1 MFNKVFCVIYLKML
15 KNKNKIFIFIIL
27 VFISSCQKV
36 EILDPIVFDYNQFT
50 KVSINAE
57 KKNTII
63 LYEPKFVEPFIDHS
77 LENSPIL
84 YFNNWTKNNIQTLGT
99 NNRFEINVIDASVR
113 KTEIPNIDSKKYEEK
128 TIFLYEVNYLVEFV
142 IYDDSNFKFASTI
155 VEANRTTTSGKYISL
170 IEVERIIDDMIYKC
184 LKDFSNKSKE
194 LIKDHMKQYIL

>member
-1 MFNKVFCVIYLKML
+1 MFNKVFYVIYLKML
-15 KNKNKIFIFIIL
+15 ENKNKILILIIL
-27 VFISSCQKV
+27 LFLSSCQKV

-84 YFNNWTKNNIQTLGT
+84 YFNNWTKNNIQTFGR
-99 NNRFEINVIDASVR
+99 NNHFEINVIDASVK
-113 KTEIPNIDSKKYEEK
+113 KTEIPNINSKKYEEK

-142 IYDDSNFKFASTI
+142 IYDDSNFKLASTI

-184 LKDFSNKSKE
+184 LKDFSNKSKD
-194 LIKDHMKQYIL
+194 LIKDHMNQYIL

>member
-1 MFNKVFCVIYLKML
+1 ML
-15 KNKNKIFIFIIL
+15 KNKNTIFIFIIL
-27 VFISSCQKV
+27 IFISSCQKV
-36 EILDPIVFDYNQFT
+36 EILDPIVFDYNQFA

-57 KKNTII
+57 KKNTKI

-84 YFNNWTKNNIQTLGT
+84 YFNNWTKNNIQTFGT
-99 NNRFEINVIDASVR
+99 KNYFEINVIDASVK
-113 KTEIPNIDSKKYEEK
+113 KTEIPNTDSKKYEEK

-142 IYDDSNFKFASTI
+142 IYDDSNFKLASAI

-184 LKDFSNKSKE
+184 LKDFSNKSKD
-194 LIKDHMKQYIL
+194 LIKDHMNQYIL

>member
-1 MFNKVFCVIYLKML
+1 MLKN

-84 YFNNWTKNNIQTLGT
+84 YFNNWTKNNIQTFGT
-99 NNRFEINVIDASVR
+99 NNYFEINVIDASVK
-113 KTEIPNIDSKKYEEK
+113 KTKIPNIDSKKYEEK
-128 TIFLYEVNYLVEFV
+128 IIFLYEVNYLVEFV
-142 IYDDSNFKFASTI
+142 IYDDSNFKLASTI

-170 IEVERIIDDMIYKC
+170 IETETIIDDMIYKC
-184 LKDFSNKSKE
+184 LKDFSNKTND
-194 LIKDHMKQYIL
+194 LIEDHMNQYIL

>member
-1 MFNKVFCVIYLKML
+1 MFNKVFYVIYLKML

-50 KVSINAE
+50 KISINAE

-84 YFNNWTKNNIQTLGT
+84 YFNNWTKNNIQTFGT
-99 NNRFEINVIDASVR
+99 KNYFEINVIDASVK

-142 IYDDSNFKFASTI
+142 IYDDSNFKLASTI

-170 IEVERIIDDMIYKC
+170 IETERIIDDMIYKC
-184 LKDFSNKSKE
+184 LKDFSNKSEE
-194 LIKDHMKQYIL
+194 LIKDHMDQYIL

>member
-1 MFNKVFCVIYLKML
+1 ML
-15 KNKNKIFIFIIL
+15 ENKNKILILIIL
-27 VFISSCQKV
+27 LFLSSCQKV
-36 EILDPIVFDYNQFT
+36 EILDSIVFDYNQFT
-50 KVSINAE
+50 KISINAE

-77 LENSPIL
+77 LDNSPIL
-84 YFNNWTKNNIQTLGT
+84 YFQAWTANNIQTFGT
-99 NNRFEINVIDASVR
+99 NNQFEINIIDASVK

-142 IYDDSNFKFASTI
+142 IYDDSNFKLASTI

-170 IEVERIIDDMIYKC
+170 IETERIIEDMIYKC
-184 LKDFSNKSKE
+184 LKDFSNKTKE

>member
-1 MFNKVFCVIYLKML
+1 ML
-15 KNKNKIFIFIIL
+15 KNRNKIFIFIIL

-84 YFNNWTKNNIQTLGT
+84 YFNNWTKNNIQTYGT
-99 NNRFEINVIDASVR
+99 KNYFEINVIDASVK

-142 IYDDSNFKFASTI
+142 IYDDTNFKLASTI

-170 IEVERIIDDMIYKC
+170 IETERIIDNMIHKC
-184 LKDFSNKSKE
+184 LKDFSNKAKE
-194 LIKDHMKQYIL
+194 LIKDHMNQYIL

>member
-1 MFNKVFCVIYLKML
+1 ML

-50 KVSINAE
+50 NVSINAE

-84 YFNNWTKNNIQTLGT
+84 YFNNWSKNNIQTFGT
-99 NNRFEINVIDASVR
+99 RNHFEINVIDASVK

-142 IYDDSNFKFASTI
+142 IYDDSNFKLASTI

-170 IEVERIIDDMIYKC
+170 IETEKIIDDMIYKC
-184 LKDFSNKSKE
+184 LKDFSNKAKE
-194 LIKDHMKQYIL
+194 LIKDHMNQYIL

>member
-1 MFNKVFCVIYLKML
+1 ML

-77 LENSPIL
+77 LENSPYYIL
-84 YFNNWTKNNIQTLGT
+84 TTGLKIIYKLL
-99 NNRFEINVIDASVR
+99 VR
-113 KTEIPNIDSKKYEEK
+113 K
-128 TIFLYEVNYLVEFV
+128 
-142 IYDDSNFKFASTI
+142 
-155 VEANRTTTSGKYISL
+155 
-170 IEVERIIDDMIYKC
+170 II
-184 LKDFSNKSKE
+184 LK
-194 LIKDHMKQYIL
+194 LML

>member
-1 MFNKVFCVIYLKML
+1 ML

-27 VFISSCQKV
+27 VFVSACQKV

-84 YFNNWTKNNIQTLGT
+84 YFNNWTKNNIQTFGT
-99 NNRFEINVIDASVR
+99 NNHFEINVIDASVK

-142 IYDDSNFKFASTI
+142 IYDDSNFKLASTI

-170 IEVERIIDDMIYKC
+170 IETERIIDDMIYKC
-184 LKDFSNKSKE
+184 LKDFSNKTKE
-194 LIKDHMKQYIL
+194 LIKNHMSQYIL

>member
-1 MFNKVFCVIYLKML
+1 ML
-15 KNKNKIFIFIIL
+15 KNRNKIFIFIIL

-84 YFNNWTKNNIQTLGT
+84 YFNNWAKNNIQTFGT
-99 NNRFEINVIDASVR
+99 KNYFEINVIDASVK

-128 TIFLYEVNYLVEFV
+128 TIFLYEINYLVEFV
-142 IYDDSNFKFASTI
+142 IYDDSNFKLASAI

>member
-1 MFNKVFCVIYLKML
+1 ML
-15 KNKNKIFIFIIL
+15 KIKNKLFIFIIL

-77 LENSPIL
+77 LDNSPIL
-84 YFNNWTKNNIQTLGT
+84 YFNDWTTNNIKTLGT
-99 NNRFEINVIDASVR
+99 SNYFEINIVDASVK

-142 IYDDSNFKFASTI
+142 IYDDTNFKLASTI

-170 IEVERIIDDMIYKC
+170 IETERIIDDMIYKC
-184 LKDFSNKSKE
+184 LKDFSNKTKE
-194 LIKDHMKQYIL
+194 LIKNHMSQYIL

>member
-1 MFNKVFCVIYLKML
+1 ML

-50 KVSINAE
+50 KISINAE

-84 YFNNWTKNNIQTLGT
+84 YFNNWSKNNIQTFGT
-99 NNRFEINVIDASVR
+99 RNHFEINVIDASVK
-113 KTEIPNIDSKKYEEK
+113 KTEIPNIDLKKYEEK

-142 IYDDSNFKFASTI
+142 IYDDFNFKLASTI

-170 IEVERIIDDMIYKC
+170 IETERIIDDMIYKC
-184 LKDFSNKSKE
+184 LKDFSNKSKD
-194 LIKDHMKQYIL
+194 LIKDHMNQYIL

>member
-1 MFNKVFCVIYLKML
+1 ML
-15 KNKNKIFIFIIL
+15 KNRNKIFIFIIL

-84 YFNNWTKNNIQTLGT
+84 YFNNQTKNNIQTFGT
-99 NNRFEINVIDASVR
+99 NNYFEINVIDASVR

-142 IYDDSNFKFASTI
+142 IYDNSNFKLASTI

-184 LKDFSNKSKE
+184 LKDFSNKSKD
-194 LIKDHMKQYIL
+194 LLKDHMNQYILQYLFFPKSDR